1 MLLFRS
7 SFLAFIF
14 LFLIVGVFFPS
25 TLLLFK
31 NYIPVFLGL
40 VMFLMGMT
48 LELTDFKK
56 ILKKPS
62 LFFFVTFLQFSIM
75 PVAALVL
82 VKTFNIPPELS
93 LGVIILGCCPGGT
106 ASNLIT
112 YLCNGNV
119 ALSIVCTFF
128 STIVSVFL
136 TPILIFLLSNKN
148 IDINVISLIKSSFF
162 IVFLPVF
169 FGLIFKIF
177 VPMYKFLK
185 LLPKISEFFI
195 AFIIG
200 IIFSLNLNLLN
211 QLSYSLFFCIVLHN
225 LIGLSMGFLIGGFLG
240 LSLREKKTISIEVG
254 MQNSGLG
261 MALSILHFSKIVA
274 LPSAIFSLWHNIS
287 AVGLVYCWKKK

>member
-62 LFFFVTFLQFSIM
+62 LFFFVTFLQFTIM
-75 PVAALVL
+75 PVAALIL

-177 VPMYKFLK
+177 VPVNKFLK

-211 QLSYSLFFCIVLHN
+211 QLSYNLFFCIVLHN
-225 LIGLSMGFLIGGFLG
+225 LIGLSMGFLIGGILG

>member
-62 LFFFVTFLQFSIM
+62 LFFFVTFLQFTIM

-177 VPMYKFLK
+177 VPMHKFLK

-200 IIFSLNLNLLN
+200 IIFSLNLNFLN

-225 LIGLSMGFLIGGFLG
+225 LIGLSMGFLIGGILG

>member
-14 LFLIVGVFFPS
+14 LFLIVGILFPFK
-25 TLLLFK
+25 LLLFK

-62 LFFFVTFLQFSIM
+62 LFFFVTFLQFTIM
-75 PVAALVL
+75 PVAALVI

-119 ALSIVCTFF
+119 ALSIVWTFF

-177 VPMYKFLK
+177 VPMHKFLK

-225 LIGLSMGFLIGGFLG
+225 LIGLSMGFLIGGILG

>member
-62 LFFFVTFLQFSIM
+62 LFFFVTFLQFTIM

-177 VPMYKFLK
+177 VPMHKFLK

-240 LSLREKKTISIEVG
+240 LSLREKK
-254 MQNSGLG
+254 QFQL
-261 MALSILHFSKIVA
+261 K
-274 LPSAIFSLWHNIS
+274 
-287 AVGLVYCWKKK
+287 

>member
-62 LFFFVTFLQFSIM
+62 LFFFVTFLQFTIM

-177 VPMYKFLK
+177 VPMHKFLK

-225 LIGLSMGFLIGGFLG
+225 LIGLSMGFLIGGILG

>member
-62 LFFFVTFLQFSIM
+62 LFFFVTFLQFTIM

-177 VPMYKFLK
+177 VPMNKFLK

-225 LIGLSMGFLIGGFLG
+225 LIGLSMGFLIGGILG

>member
-25 TLLLFK
+25 KLLLFK

-62 LFFFVTFLQFSIM
+62 LFFFVTFLQFTIM
-75 PVAALVL
+75 PVAALLL

-177 VPMYKFLK
+177 VPMHKFLK

>member
-62 LFFFVTFLQFSIM
+62 LFFFVTFLQFTIM

-177 VPMYKFLK
+177 VPMHKFLK

-225 LIGLSMGFLIGGFLG
+225 LIGLSMGFLIGGILG

-261 MALSILHFSKIVA
+261 MALSVLHFSKIVA

-287 AVGLVYCWKKK
+287 AVGLVYYWKKK